1 MSPDPSTQTTATA
14 QPDANTP
21 KNTKAAKVATVNR
34 FGVYQLE
41 TGSYQFG
48 ETRFVPGVVTPY
60 PASAELSEED
70 DVPVKSF
77 ATAELA
83 QVNLAKLLKQLE
95 AKKGQLAK
103 QS

>member
-1 MSPDPSTQTTATA
+1 METDPLSAPL
-14 QPDANTP
+14 QPDANSP
-21 KNTKAAKVATVNR
+21 KNTKAAKVAPVNR

-48 ETRFVPGVVTPY
+48 ETRFLPGIVTPY
-60 PASAELSEED
+60 PASVELSEED

-77 ATAELA
+77 VTAELA